1 MKILWVFAHPERR
14 SLNGS
19 LMDEG
24 LAQLEALGHEYR
36 VSDLYAMD
44 FKPVVDAADFRGVGG
59 AGCDRLFVGD
69 AQERAYRERRLGEDV
84 RGEQE
89 KIEWADVLVCHFPL
103 WWFGPPAILKG
114 WFDRVLV
121 QGFAFGLKDARGRT
135 RRYGDGGLVG
145 KRALIVTSVGAR
157 ESGFGARGVHG
168 EAEEVLFPLLHGTF
182 WYTGAA
188 ALPPF
193 VVYGADRADD
203 GVFAHYAAELR
214 KRLAELGTAEP
225 IAYRHEN
232 SADYD
237 DDLVLDPECAPGR
250 TGLGV
255 HTAQPDER
263 GRLNPSEAKDGS
275 GPRIPGRPVQ

>member
-24 LAQLEALGHEYR
+24 LEELAELGHEYR

-44 FKPVVDAADFRGVGG
+44 FKPAVDADDAGGVGG

-69 AQERAYRERRLGEDV
+69 AQERAYHQERLGADV

-89 KIEWADVLVCHFPL
+89 KIEWADVLVFHFPL

-121 QGFAFGLKDARGRT
+121 QGFAFGLNDERGRT

-157 ESGFGARGVHG
+157 ESGFGPRGVHG
-168 EAEEVLFPLLHGTF
+168 QAEEVLFPLLHGTF

-193 VVYGADRADD
+193 VVYGADRSDSAD
-203 GVFAHYAAELR
+203 FARRAAELR
-214 KRLAELGTAEP
+214 KRIGELDTAEP

-237 DDLVLDPECAPGR
+237 DDLVLSPESAPGR

-255 HTAQPDER
+255 HRAGPGPH
-263 GRLNPSEAKDGS
+263 GRPAPVESADGT
-275 GPRIPGRPVQ
+275 GMRTPGRPAG

>member
-19 LMDEG
+19 LMAAG
-24 LAQLEALGHEYR
+24 LAELAERGHDVR
-36 VSDLYAMD
+36 VSDLYAMGW
-44 FKPVVDAADFRGVGG
+44 KPVVDAADFPG
-59 AGCDRLFVGD
+59 AGGLERDRLVVGA
-69 AQERAYRERRLGEDV
+69 AQERGHRERRLSPDV
-84 RGEQE
+84 LAEQE
-89 KIEWADVLVCHFPL
+89 RIDWADAIVLHFPL

-114 WFDRVLV
+114 WLDRVLV
-121 QGFAFGLKDARGRT
+121 QGFAFGLRDDQGRT

-157 ESGFGARGVHG
+157 EASFGPRGIHG
-168 EAEEVLFPLLHGTF
+168 HVDEVLFPLLHGTF

-193 VVYGADRADD
+193 VVYGADRAD
-203 GVFAHYAAELR
+203 AAAADAAAKGLR
-214 KRLAELGTAEP
+214 ARLAELPTQRP
-225 IAYRHEN
+225 IAYRYEN

-237 DDLVLDPECAPGR
+237 ADLVLRPDLAPGR

-255 HTAQPDER
+255 HRWDGPHACAAAPGTGAAAQAD
-263 GRLNPSEAKDGS
+263 
-275 GPRIPGRPVQ
+275 

>member
-24 LAQLEALGHEYR
+24 LDELEALGHEHR
-36 VSDLYAMD
+36 VSDLYGMD
-44 FKPVVDAADFRGVGG
+44 FKPVVDPADFRGVGG

-69 AQERAYRERRLGEDV
+69 AQERAYQEQRLGADV

-89 KIEWADVLVCHFPL
+89 KIEWADVLVFHFPL

-121 QGFAFGLKDARGRT
+121 QGFAFGLKDDRGRT

-168 EAEEVLFPLLHGTF
+168 QVDEVLFPLLHGTF

-193 VVYGADRADD
+193 VVYGADRADNEA
-203 GVFAHYAAELR
+203 FAANAAQLR
-214 KRLAELGTAEP
+214 KRLAELDTAEP

-237 DDLVLDPECAPGR
+237 DDLVLSPDTAPGR
-250 TGLGV
+250 TGLSAHRADFG
-255 HTAQPDER
+255 PD
-263 GRLNPSEAKDGS
+263 GRPPAAESKDGT
-275 GPRIPGRPVQ
+275 GPRVPGRPSA